1 MTHRIRRLSD
11 AEIDLWMEVA
21 RSVVPRPDASM
32 PQRVSPRGAPSVLT
46 PKPKPQPDAPQ
57 RRPTAA
63 SYTPATPAPGPTTP
77 SGLDRKYRRKVAGG
91 RVPIDDAID
100 LHGMTQAQA
109 HGALLG
115 FLVRAQ
121 ARHARLVLVVTGKGG
136 RERLRPDGGTEA
148 GVLRRVVP
156 FWLRDAGVRDMVV
169 GFEEANRSHGGEGA
183 LYIRLRRG
191 GR

>member
-1 MTHRIRRLSD
+1 M
-11 AEIDLWMEVA
+11 
-21 RSVVPRPDASM
+21 
-32 PQRVSPRGAPSVLT
+32 
-46 PKPKPQPDAPQ
+46 
-57 RRPTAA
+57 
-63 SYTPATPAPGPTTP
+63 
-77 SGLDRKYRRKVAGG
+77 
-91 RVPIDDAID
+91 PIDDAID

-115 FLVRAQ
+115 FLARAQ

-136 RERLRPDGGTEA
+136 RERPRPDGGTEA

-169 GFEEANRSHGGEGA
+169 GFEEANRTHGGEGA

-191 GR
+191 VR